1 VDVVLTAKIPDG
13 THIESH
19 QPPEPSL
26 IPTVVEVDG
35 IDQATV
41 EYPAPVRKDLG
52 FASALEL
59 WVYEGAPRFIV
70 RGEAPPEVGRVRG
83 RLRYQPCVNGACLPP
98 RTAVWEASLERPDQ
112 DSNLGPTP

>member
-26 IPTVVEVDG
+26 IPTMVEVDG

-52 FASALEL
+52 FASAIEL
-59 WVYEGAPRFIV
+59 WVYAGAPRFIV
-70 RGEAPPEVGRVRG
+70 RGQAPPEVGRVRG

-98 RTAVWEASLERPDQ
+98 RTAVWEASLEGADKG
-112 DSNLGPTP
+112 S